1 MIDISLYKIN
11 KNYGFDN
18 LYKDLSLEIKHG
30 EHVALIGDNGCGKSS
45 LLNIIAGLEN
55 IDSGNI
61 SIRNNIKIGYLK
73 QINNY
78 DICVKDLLY
87 SKFNDIF
94 NIYMELLDLERNLN
108 DKNINKY
115 IKLQDKYNSLNG
127 YLIDSKINK
136 LFSTFK
142 IDEEL
147 LNRNYNDL
155 SGGEKTI
162 ISLISILLDEVDLLL
177 LDEPTNHLDINML
190 ELLEEYLINFKG
202 SILIVSH
209 DRYFLDK
216 VVNKIILIENKN
228 IDIYHG
234 NYSYYIEEYKIRKD
248 LKIKEYNNQVKT
260 INKMEKSIKKL
271 QEFGKLGDNEVF
283 FRRANNIKKR
293 LDKMDKID
301 KPKDKKDI
309 PLTFNIEDRT
319 GKEVIKINNLSIGYD
334 NILLDNVNLDIF
346 YQDRICI
353 MGNNGCGKSTLIKEI
368 LNGNNNIKV
377 GSNVKIGYIPQEIK
391 FDNEKITVIDEVR
404 KYYIGDESHLRS
416 SLNKFLFSKENIFKR
431 LDKLS
436 GGERVRLK
444 LFCLVQEN
452 YNVLLLDEVTN
463 HIDIFTKEIL
473 ENALLNYNGTII
485 FISHDRYFINKL
497 ATKIAYISNKKINIY
512 IGNYS
517 DNKDKINSVK

>member
-11 KNYGFDN
+11 KNFGFDN
-18 LYKDLSLEIKHG
+18 LYNDLSLEIKHG
-30 EHVALIGDNGCGKSS
+30 EHIALIGDNGSGKTT
-45 LLNIIAGLEN
+45 LLNIIAGTTN
-55 IDSGNI
+55 IDSGNV
-61 SIRNNIKIGYLK
+61 SIRNNTKIGYLK

-87 SKFNDIF
+87 SKFNEIFDIH
-94 NIYMELLDLERNLN
+94 NEMINLENNLN

-115 IKLQDKYNSLNG
+115 LKLQDKYNSLNG
-127 YLIDSKINK
+127 FLIVAKISKLIN
-136 LFSTFK
+136 TFK
-142 IDEEL
+142 IDFEL

-162 ISLISILLDEVDLLL
+162 ISLISILLDEPDILL

-190 ELLEEYLINFKG
+190 ELLEDYLINFKG

-228 IDIYHG
+228 IDIYNG
-234 NYSYYIEEYKIRKD
+234 NYSYYLKEYNIRKE
-248 LKIKEYNNQVKT
+248 LKIKDYNNQTKL
-260 INKMEKSIKKL
+260 INKMEKSIKQLK
-271 QEFGKLGDNEVF
+271 EFGRIGDNEDL
-283 FRRANNIKKR
+283 FRRANSIQKR
-293 LDKMDKID
+293 LDKIERLD
-301 KPKDKKDI
+301 KPTSKKDI
-309 PLTFNIEDRT
+309 PLNFNIDDRT

-334 NILLDNVNLDIF
+334 KLLLDNINLDIF
-346 YQDRICI
+346 YQDKICI
-353 MGNNGCGKSTLIKEI
+353 MGSNGCGKSILIKEI

-377 GSNVKIGYIPQEIK
+377 GSNVNIGYIPQEIK
-391 FDNEKITVIDEVR
+391 FKNEKITVIDEAR
-404 KYYIGDESHLRS
+404 KYYIGDEPHLRS
-416 SLNKFLFSKENIFKR
+416 SLNKFLFNQDNIFKR

-444 LFCLVQEN
+444 LFCLMQEN

-473 ENALLNYNGTII
+473 ENALLNYIGTII

-497 ATKIAYISNKKINIY
+497 AIKIAFISNKKINVY

-517 DNKDKINSVK
+517 DNINKFI

>member
-18 LYKDLSLEIKHG
+18 LYKDLCLEIKSG

-61 SIRNNIKIGYLK
+61 SIRNNLKIGYLK

-78 DICVKDLLY
+78 DMLVKDLLY
-87 SKFNDIF
+87 SKFNDIY

-136 LFSTFK
+136 LTSIFN
-142 IDEEL
+142 INDDI
-147 LNRNYNDL
+147 LNMNFNDL
-155 SGGEKTI
+155 SGGFKTI
-162 ISLISILLDEVDLLL
+162 ISLILILLDDPDLLL

-190 ELLEEYLINFKG
+190 ELLENYLFSFKG
-202 SILIVSH
+202 SFILVSH
-209 DRYFLDK
+209 DRYFINK

-234 NYSYYIEEYKIRKD
+234 NYNYYLEEYKIRKD

-271 QEFGKLGDNEVF
+271 QEFGKIGDNEAF
-283 FRRANNIKKR
+283 FRRANSIQKR
-293 LDKMDKID
+293 LDKMDRID
-301 KPKDKKDI
+301 KPISKKNI
-309 PLTFNIEDRT
+309 PINFNIDDRT
-319 GKEVIKINNLSIGYD
+319 GKEVIKLNNYDLIINNKVLIN
-334 NILLDNVNLDIF
+334 NINLDIF

-353 MGNNGCGKSTLIKEI
+353 MGNNGCGKSSLIKKI
-368 LNGNNNIKV
+368 INNNMF

-391 FDNEKITVIDEVR
+391 FDNEKITLIEEVR

-416 SLNKFLFSKENIFKR
+416 ALNKFLFSKDNIYKR

-444 LFCLVQEN
+444 LFCLIQN
-452 YNVLLLDEVTN
+452 NNNVLILDEVTN
-463 HIDIFTKEIL
+463 HIDIFTREIL
-473 ENALLNYNGTII
+473 EIALLNYNGTII
-485 FISHDRYFINKL
+485 FISHDRYFIDKI
-497 ATKIAYISNKKINIY
+497 ATKIAYISNKSINTY

-517 DNKDKINSVK
+517 SNIRKLNVL